1 MAGWKVSRGDELLS
15 PQKEDR
21 NWFYVVWRKG
31 DLEAICM
38 FSAVL
43 KEYHKEEKLVQM
55 SLAPKNRTIG
65 IRKKKKGRERFHSV
79 W

>member
-1 MAGWKVSRGDELLS
+1 M
-15 PQKEDR
+15 
-21 NWFYVVWRKG
+21 WRKG

-65 IRKKKKGRERFHSV
+65 IRKKKKGERDFTQYDKKILTFLISI
-79 W
+79 

>member
-1 MAGWKVSRGDELLS
+1 
-15 PQKEDR
+15 
-21 NWFYVVWRKG
+21 
-31 DLEAICM
+31 M

-65 IRKKKKGRERFHSV
+65 IRKKKKRGERDFTQYDKKILTFLISI
-79 W
+79 